1 MVVLFAVASWCALM
15 GGEWVR
21 QHTNLSTLHSHVL
34 CFMHYWVNCKNIS
47 IISRNNVVISK
58 YIPKN
63 QESNLKNLFLF
74 HLGFTLHYKPLMTEY
89 QEHIMAGC
97 GPAIERYSVVM
108 IRYSMI

>member
-1 MVVLFAVASWCALM
+1 M
-15 GGEWVR
+15 
-21 QHTNLSTLHSHVL
+21 
-34 CFMHYWVNCKNIS
+34 
-47 IISRNNVVISK
+47 